1 MAGMRG
7 MSFGQ
12 PKPELSLSWSGASLQ
27 GSQALRTL
35 PPDEDAGG
43 VLAGAENKT
52 AQDEDRRETPAS
64 FAADETTSPIYR
76 HPLPLPPEKDTKI
89 KTEDREG
96 KEGEG
101 GGRKGNKLK
110 LCGVGIALDPKL
122 MSSCKVAKFIIF
134 IVHICI

>member
-7 MSFGQ
+7 MSFRQ
-12 PKPELSLSWSGASLQ
+12 PKLELPLSWSASLQ

-52 AQDEDRRETPAS
+52 AQDGDRRETPAS
-64 FAADETTSPIYR
+64 FAADETTSPTCP

-101 GGRKGNKLK
+101 GGRKGNTLK

-122 MSSCKVAKFIIF
+122 MSSCKVA
-134 IVHICI
+134 